1 MDREIVGVKRVRVF
15 HGLPALSV
23 GNFALLLNIR
33 LGGLFSR
40 LLRMVNGVKVIRLD
54 DLRVGD
60 AVRVHWFD
68 ASEATC
74 SLAHEDHTF
83 DTPVRSYG
91 VFLGVKGLR
100 AKHVIVAKE
109 VVERDKTFHYNA
121 IPLGMIERLFL
132 LNPAD
137 LERDL
142 LRCLRRKVVA
152 TPLKRFRTG
161 LRGGTL

>member
-1 MDREIVGVKRVRVF
+1 V
-15 HGLPALSV
+15 S
-23 GNFALLLNIR
+23 
-33 LGGLFSR
+33 
-40 LLRMVNGVKVIRLD
+40 GVKVVRLA

-74 SLAHEDHTF
+74 PMPQKDHTY

-91 VFLGVKGLR
+91 VFLGVKGMR
-100 AKHVIVAKE
+100 AKHAIVAKE

-121 IPLGMIERLFL
+121 IPLGMIERVLL

-142 LRCLRRKVVA
+142 LKCLRRKVMA
-152 TPLKRFRTG
+152 TPLKRFRRG
-161 LRGGTL
+161 QRGGTL

>member
-1 MDREIVGVKRVRVF
+1 MKKVK
-15 HGLPALSV
+15 
-23 GNFALLLNIR
+23 I
-33 LGGLFSR
+33 
-40 LLRMVNGVKVIRLD
+40 D

-74 SLAHEDHTF
+74 SLPREDHRY
-83 DTPVRSYG
+83 DTPVCSYG

-100 AKHVIVAKE
+100 ARHAIVAKE
-109 VVERDKTFHYNA
+109 VVEHDKTFHYNA
-121 IPLGMIERLFL
+121 IPLGMIERVFL

-142 LRCLRRKVVA
+142 LKCLRRKVVA
-152 TPLKRFRTG
+152 TPLKRFRKG
-161 LRGGTL
+161 LMGGRL

>member
-1 MDREIVGVKRVRVF
+1 LREVR
-15 HGLPALSV
+15 LS
-23 GNFALLLNIR
+23 
-33 LGGLFSR
+33 
-40 LLRMVNGVKVIRLD
+40 
-54 DLRVGD
+54 DLKVGD

-74 SLAHEDHTF
+74 SLPHEDHKF

-100 AKHVIVAKE
+100 VKHAIVAKE

-121 IPLGMIERLFL
+121 IPLGMIERVLL
-132 LNPAD
+132 LNPED

-142 LRCLRRKVVA
+142 LKCLRRKVMA
-152 TPLKRFRTG
+152 APLKRFRRG
-161 LRGGTL
+161 RRGGRL